1 MSTEQNVTGATE
13 GTNFSFNFYFNFSS
27 SMWSR
32 GYHSRQ
38 CRSKLIMVLTPFSSL
53 AVGLRIGSLS
63 YLKGRLGRTT
73 LI

>member
-38 CRSKLIMVLTPFSSL
+38 CRYKLIMPFSSL